1 MFSNVLRAGSRPAT
15 ANRLVFEDAVPE
27 SLKILDEIDHDITK
41 VSPRFAELSNSL
53 RHFAANKLSD
63 RQNIVIGVSSAGPGE
78 GRTTVSLILASA
90 LADIRGNVL
99 YVEMSQPG
107 RGSLQEE
114 TAYVPSAGL
123 ERILRSET
131 SLGESVLVSGRQG
144 LSILPSG
151 TRESGSPS
159 MQRITRLRSL
169 LGVLRSTFDVT
180 IVDLPPLLAS
190 EDAAGVIGSIDG
202 IVMVV
207 ATGCTSLPDVQRAVD
222 LCGDLP
228 IEGIIMNRST
238 RKAPRWLSGMFTSEG
253 QRGLA

>member
-123 ERILRSET
+123 EGSCGAKRLSGNRSWYPA
-131 SLGESVLVSGRQG
+131 GRDQH
-144 LSILPSG
+144 PAK
-151 TRESGSPS
+151 RHARDGSPS

-169 LGVLRSTFDVT
+169 LGVLRSTFNVT

-190 EDAAGVIGSIDG
+190 EDAAGVIGSIHG

-207 ATGCTSLPDVQRAVD
+207 ATGCTSLP
-222 LCGDLP
+222 
-228 IEGIIMNRST
+228 ERSKS
-238 RKAPRWLSGMFTSEG
+238 RRSVRRPAH
-253 QRGLA
+253 